1 MLATME
7 RRLAPLG
14 GPTQAILRIGA
25 ALLFMQH
32 GFMKLG
38 YLGGIDGQ
46 GGAVPLAGQM
56 GLATAL
62 ETVGAAF
69 IVAGFLTRPIAALLF
84 VEMLAAYWIAHMPQG
99 GFPIQNGGEV
109 PLLFALVWLF
119 LVGNGAGPFSVD
131 AALKRRRESGR
142 VVR

>member
-1 MLATME
+1 MLATIE
-7 RRLAPLG
+7 KRLAPLAG
-14 GPTQAILRIGA
+14 VTHAVLRVGA

-32 GFMKLG
+32 GLMKLG

-46 GGAVPLAGQM
+46 GGGVPLAGQM
-56 GLATAL
+56 LIATAL
-62 ETVGAAF
+62 ETVGATLI
-69 IVAGFLTRPIAALLF
+69 IVGFLTRPLALVMF
-84 VEMLAAYWIAHMPQG
+84 VEMLAAFWIAHLPQG

-131 AALKRRRESGR
+131 SWLKQRRPSG
-142 VVR
+142 VVAR